1 MMIIE
6 IKICNDIRFFYSVKG
21 EIPECFNYD
30 PDNKLAEY
38 VYNNVE
44 RIHKH
49 YTVDDVKKWRIT
61 ICHID
66 GEIEF

>member
-30 PDNKLAEY
+30 PDNKSAEY
-38 VYNNVE
+38 TNIIPLMMLKMENY
-44 RIHKH
+44 
-49 YTVDDVKKWRIT
+49 YLSY
-61 ICHID
+61 
-66 GEIEF
+66 